1 MTRLQQNGHRIVV
14 GVDFGTTYTGVSW
27 VTTVSQQTIQEIDI
41 INEWGGSGATGS
53 YNWKVPTVI
62 AYQNENSP
70 WSPRGD
76 KWGFQVKPEMV
87 SWAWMKLLLDQDQ
100 AKRHYDDTLPEVK
113 QHPHKSPEQIVTD
126 FLSHV
131 YKFLIGTLERR
142 MTPSVVQQL
151 PIEFWFTTPAIWSD
165 QANHATRRAARAA
178 GFGSRPGDRIFM
190 IQEPEAAAV
199 AVLKDLTVHGT
210 NVIVKPG
217 DGILICDCGGGTVD
231 LITYKVTQTYPTLQ
245 FEELVVGSGG
255 KCGSTYVDRRFL
267 AWMSETF
274 GPAFDGL
281 RDRLKCPGSKMM
293 QEFESHKRAF
303 SSDNCEHFELGLS
316 MHDVPDSPSYD
327 ASENTVK
334 IEW

>member
-1 MTRLQQNGHRIVV
+1 
-14 GVDFGTTYTGVSW
+14 
-27 VTTVSQQTIQEIDI
+27 
-41 INEWGGSGATGS
+41 
-53 YNWKVPTVI
+53 
-62 AYQNENSP
+62 
-70 WSPRGD
+70 
-76 KWGFQVKPEMV
+76 
-87 SWAWMKLLLDQDQ
+87 
-100 AKRHYDDTLPEVK
+100 
-113 QHPHKSPEQIVTD
+113 
-126 FLSHV
+126 
-131 YKFLIGTLERR
+131 
-142 MTPSVVQQL
+142 
-151 PIEFWFTTPAIWSD
+151 
-165 QANHATRRAARAA
+165 
-178 GFGSRPGDRIFM
+178 M